1 MCCPIR
7 KPYLTCYNIL
17 CTNLWLLARVRP
29 VHYDISLSDLEFGG
43 DWKYK
48 GVVKIDTKVTK
59 ATKEI
64 VLNVK
69 ELEIQSAKVWT
80 AEAKSMSR
88 PHIAAALDCSD
99 FAQTSKVPKLS
110 TSHTTRRPREPA

>member
-1 MCCPIR
+1 
-7 KPYLTCYNIL
+7 
-17 CTNLWLLARVRP
+17 

>member
-1 MCCPIR
+1 
-7 KPYLTCYNIL
+7 
-17 CTNLWLLARVRP
+17 
-29 VHYDISLSDLEFGG
+29 
-43 DWKYK
+43 
-48 GVVKIDTKVTK
+48 VKIDTKVTK

-99 FAQTSKVPKLS
+99 FA
-110 TSHTTRRPREPA
+110 